1 MDEKIKELE
10 EKITQL
16 QDDKRNLKSDLFT
29 YEQSI
34 KDLEA
39 GIIKLIKVVGHET
52 RF

>member
-16 QDDKRNLKSDLFT
+16 QDDNRNVKTDLFSA
-29 YEQSI
+29 EQSI
-34 KDLEA
+34 KDLES